1 MHNVEQDT
9 QTIFVEL
16 KQIPNV
22 LVIYRRPGERLANP
36 EKVSFEGIG
45 LQQVP
50 LLEGEEALKHL
61 HLSGNQI
68 KKIDHLVSLPN
79 L

>member
-1 MHNVEQDT
+1 M
-9 QTIFVEL
+9 
-16 KQIPNV
+16 
-22 LVIYRRPGERLANP
+22 
-36 EKVSFEGIG
+36 
-45 LQQVP
+45 P

-79 L
+79 LQTLDLSSNRLTEINNFWVPGNSLEKLRTLNLARNYIR